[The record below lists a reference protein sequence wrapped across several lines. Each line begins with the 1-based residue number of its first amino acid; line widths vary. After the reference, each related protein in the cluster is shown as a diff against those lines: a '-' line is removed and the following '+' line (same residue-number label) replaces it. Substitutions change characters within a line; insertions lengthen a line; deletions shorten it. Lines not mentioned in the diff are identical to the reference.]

1 MKNKC
6 AIFFYFI
13 LALCFQSCCK
23 DTIEEPV
30 ALGEIK
36 VNLDA
41 SKSEVRT
48 KETLIGNMICD
59 AIKADA
65 ERKGKVVN
73 FAVMNGGDIRFSA
86 ENRPSGIYPAGLFT
100 TEMIDEMLPF
110 GNTNVVVKVTGKE
123 LKSIFERSV
132 AQLPIAKGPFLQVS
146 KELKIIIDTTKAP
159 QIINELVEPNVIV
172 SNGNRIVSI
181 KINNVE
187 YDSLATYT
195 LVTSDYIAE
204 GNDGYVTFRN
214 ISADKKGNLG
224 EDQSG
229 ALKEYIILN
238 TPLTPVI
245 EGRISYQ

>member
-6 AIFFYFI
+6 SIFFYFI

-23 DTIEEPV
+23 DTVEEPV

-36 VNLDA
+36 VDLDA
-41 SKSEVRT
+41 SKNELRS
-48 KETLIGNMICD
+48 KETLIGNMVCE

-65 ERKGKVVN
+65 ERRGRVVS
-73 FAVMNGGDIRFSA
+73 FSIMNGGGIRFNPES
-86 ENRPSGIYPAGLFT
+86 RPSGIFPAGLFT
-100 TEMIDEMLPF
+100 SEMIDEMLPF

-132 AQLPIAKGPFLQVS
+132 AQLPLAVGPFLQVS
-146 KELKIIIDTTKAP
+146 KELKIIIDTTKAA
-159 QIINELVEPNVIV
+159 QVINELVEPHVIV
-172 SNGNRIVSI
+172 INGNRIVSI

-195 LVTSDYIAE
+195 LVTSDFIAN

-214 ISADKKGNLG
+214 ISADKKENLG

-229 ALKEYIILN
+229 AVKEYIILN
-238 TPLTPVI
+238 TPLTPTI
-245 EGRISYQ
+245 EGRIIYQ